1 MVDLGQG
8 VGDDLTGARPNSC
21 SEAQR
26 LTANGAT
33 EREEHGESVSSL
45 TGAWMAVWRPELGLT
60 AAPRHSGSPSMEQL
74 RERSTGSPSQA
85 SPGRGWRCG
94 DRAMVVKKRQ
104 WRHSVR
110 ATLGCGEKRMRTGRG
125 VVEDGEAGA
134 ALTRAREAVR
144 RLGDD
149 GKAAAAEELGG
160 GGSRARRRE
169 EESGDGCGEDRA
181 RASAFYRG

>member
-1 MVDLGQG
+1 
-8 VGDDLTGARPNSC
+8 
-21 SEAQR
+21 
-26 LTANGAT
+26 
-33 EREEHGESVSSL
+33 
-45 TGAWMAVWRPELGLT
+45 MA
-60 AAPRHSGSPSMEQL
+60 
-74 RERSTGSPSQA
+74 
-85 SPGRGWRCG
+85 
-94 DRAMVVKKRQ
+94 VKKRR

-149 GKAAAAEELGG
+149 GKAVAAEELGG
-160 GGSRARRRE
+160 GGARAQRRE

>member
-1 MVDLGQG
+1 VVRIIRFLNYFLKEKLCGPGPQLVDHYGASPRRTLDRGSAMTSLEL
-8 VGDDLTGARPNSC
+8 DLT
-21 SEAQR
+21 
-26 LTANGAT
+26 AT
-33 EREEHGESVSSL
+33 PGHRGSL
-45 TGAWMAVWRPELGLT
+45 AMT
-60 AAPRHSGSPSMEQL
+60 QQ
-74 RERSTGSPSQA
+74 RERSTGSLSRA
-85 SPGRGWRCG
+85 SPGREQRLG
-94 DRAMVVKKRQ
+94 DWAMT
-104 WRHSVR
+104 VR
-110 ATLGCGEKRMRTGRG
+110 KWWCRRLVQATLGHGEKRRRIGRG

-160 GGSRARRRE
+160 GGARARRRE